1 MSRIEYIRVAKAMNL
16 QFDDQYMKIHKS
28 TIKTINRVIV
38 FIIGKFKDG
47 TFTDIKNKKTFL
59 LNDGTELSQADFN
72 KRYWKEL
79 FGDLEQKNNKGKARD
94 QVTAY
99 AVERIVSNANRNKK
113 EYKNVKIP
121 RIHDN
126 KSLYI
131 KSATVTIN
139 DNNLILSSFL
149 GEEVTVNFD
158 AVKSRNIPELKQ
170 YRINKTKSATTG
182 GNFHLKQRTFVAQ
195 IKKEKKPAYLPLD
208 YLGFDINLEYGK
220 WLVFNK
226 QHDELDQLQE
236 RPEDIHDLI
245 VKIKDLNKTLA
256 DVRLPVKERKFRTKQ
271 RRKQRLR
278 WLALHKQLKKLC
290 RKIAQQIIDVC
301 VENKYCL
308 CIDNLCSGEKNGTF
322 GQDHLVELLKT
333 MCENQGV
340 PFYAVPTP
348 YTSQT
353 CSVCGYVDKENRKKN
368 DFLCLK
374 CGHETDSHINA
385 SKNIAN
391 FGKKLYDAGLPY
403 SRLNEY
409 PNNWSYRSI
418 INNSQ
423 KQSSRKQ
430 SLAVLS

>member
-1 MSRIEYIRVAKAMNL
+1 MTKIEYIRAAKAMNL
-16 QFDDQYMKIHKS
+16 QFDDQYMSIHKS

-38 FIIGKFKDG
+38 FIIDKFKDG
-47 TFTDIKNKKTFL
+47 TFTDIKNKKNFV

-72 KRYWKEL
+72 KKYWKEL
-79 FGDLEQKNNKGKARD
+79 FGDLEQRNNKGKARD

-131 KSATVTIN
+131 KSATVSIN
-139 DNNLILSSFL
+139 DDNLVLSSFL
-149 GEEVTVNFD
+149 GEETTISFD
-158 AVKSRNIPELKQ
+158 PAKSRNIPELQK

-182 GNFHLKQRTFVAQ
+182 GNFHLQQRTFVAQ
-195 IKKEKKPAYLPLD
+195 IKKEKEPAYAPLD
-208 YLGFDINLEYGK
+208 YLGFDINREYGK

-226 QHDELDQLQE
+226 QHDELDHLTE

-256 DVRLPVKERKFRTKQ
+256 DVRLPVSERKFRTKQ

-278 WLALHKQLKKLC
+278 WLALHKQLDKLC
-290 RKIAQQIIDVC
+290 RKIAQQIINVC
-301 VENKYCL
+301 IENKYCL
-308 CIDNLCSGEKNGTF
+308 CIDNLASGEKNGTF

-333 MCENQGV
+333 MCENQGI

-353 CSVCGYVDKENRKKN
+353 CSACGYIDKENRKKN
-368 DFLCLK
+368 DFLCLE
-374 CGHETDSHINA
+374 CGHETDSHANA
-385 SKNIAN
+385 ANNIAN
-391 FGKKLYDAGLPY
+391 FGERLYDAGLPY

-409 PNNWSYRSI
+409 PNNWGCSSI
-418 INNSQ
+418 IKNFQ
-423 KQSSRKQ
+423 KQSSKKQ
-430 SLAVLS
+430 SLAVL